1 LRRAFV
7 LVNSDVGSEA
17 ELQSEMKR
25 VEGVVAV
32 YQVYGLFDL
41 VVEVEAESDQKLKEI
56 VFSKIRPL
64 KRVKSTITLAT
75 V

>member
-1 LRRAFV
+1 MRKAFI

-17 ELQSEMKR
+17 ELQLEMKS

-32 YQVYGLFDL
+32 YPVYGLFDL

-64 KRVKSTITLAT
+64 KRVKSTITLAA

>member
-1 LRRAFV
+1 MRKAFV
-7 LVNSDVGSEA
+7 LVNSDVGSEG
-17 ELQSEMKR
+17 ELQSELKR
-25 VEGVVAV
+25 IEGVVAV

-41 VVEVEAESDQKLKEI
+41 IVEAEAETDQRLKEI

-64 KRVKSTITLAT
+64 KHVKSTITLAA

>member
-1 LRRAFV
+1 M
-7 LVNSDVGSEA
+7 VNSDVGSEA
-17 ELQSEMKR
+17 QLQSEMKS

-64 KRVKSTITLAT
+64 KRVKSTITLAA

>member
-1 LRRAFV
+1 MRRAFV
-7 LVNSDVGSEA
+7 LVNSDVGSET
-17 ELQSEMKR
+17 ELQSELKKL
-25 VEGVVAV
+25 EGVIAV

-41 VVEVEAESDQKLKEI
+41 VVEVEAESDKKLKEI

-64 KRVKSTITLAT
+64 KSIKSTVTLAA

>member
-1 LRRAFV
+1 M
-7 LVNSDVGSEA
+7 VNSDVGSEA
-17 ELQSEMKR
+17 ELQSEMKS

-64 KRVKSTITLAT
+64 KRVKSTITLAA